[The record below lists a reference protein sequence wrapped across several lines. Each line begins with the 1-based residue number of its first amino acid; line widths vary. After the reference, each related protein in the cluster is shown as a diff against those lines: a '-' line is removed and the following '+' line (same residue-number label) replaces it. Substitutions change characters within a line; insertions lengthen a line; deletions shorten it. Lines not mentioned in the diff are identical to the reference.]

1 VLLHLLTRLIILF
14 AGKTYTMLGETGNE
28 GIIARSV
35 KKLFETKRETES
47 LSGGETQ
54 VALSV
59 ELLEVYNE
67 QVRDL
72 LAPSSGPDGREIPLK
87 VTSKEVVGNVVVAAS
102 SEEEVMNVLS
112 LAQSRR
118 CVKSTSSNA
127 ESSRSHMLFTIH
139 FDVTM
144 KDGIQRF
151 GKLNVCDLAGSERL
165 AKSGA
170 HAIGVCCFGIVL
182 QCPCLYN
189 CCILTYMLLLCLFYR
204 YREPF

>member
-1 VLLHLLTRLIILF
+1 
-14 AGKTYTMLGETGNE
+14 MLGETGNE
-28 GIIARSV
+28 GIISRSV

-47 LSGGETQ
+47 LSAGETK

-72 LAPSSGPDGREIPLK
+72 LAPSSGPNGREIPLK
-87 VTSKEVVGNVVVAAS
+87 VTSKEVVGNVIFATS
-102 SEEEVMNVLS
+102 TEEEVMNVLA

-118 CVKSTSSNA
+118 CVKATSNS
-127 ESSRSHMLFTIH
+127 ESSRSHMLFTIR

-151 GKLNVCDLAGSERL
+151 GKLNLCDLAGSERL
-165 AKSGA
+165 DKSGA
-170 HAIGVCCFGIVL
+170 HNVGVRYFGSVL
-182 QCPCLYN
+182 HRACLN
-189 CCILTYMLLLCLFYR
+189 NSFILTHILLFCLFYQC
-204 YREPF
+204 RELS

>member
-1 VLLHLLTRLIILF
+1 
-14 AGKTYTMLGETGNE
+14 MLGETGNE

-72 LAPSSGPDGREIPLK
+72 LAPSSGPNGREIPLK
-87 VTSKEVVGNVVVAAS
+87 VTSKEVVGNVIVATS
-102 SEEEVMNVLS
+102 TEEEVMNVLA

-118 CVKSTSSNA
+118 CVKATSSNS

-165 AKSGA
+165 DKSGA
-170 HAIGVCCFGIVL
+170 HNVGVRCLGIVL
-182 QCPCLYN
+182 HCACLHN
-189 CCILTYMLLLCLFYR
+189 CFILTHILLFCFSTDAGSSF
-204 YREPF
+204 EGNEAHQQKS

>member
-1 VLLHLLTRLIILF
+1 
-14 AGKTYTMLGETGNE
+14 MLGEKGNE
-28 GIIARSV
+28 GIITRSV
-35 KKLFETKRETES
+35 KKLFAMKRETES
-47 LSGGETQ
+47 LSCGETQ

-72 LAPSSGPDGREIPLK
+72 LAPDSGPNGREIPLK
-87 VTSKEVVGNVVVAAS
+87 VTSKEVVGNVVVATS
-102 SEEEVMNVLS
+102 TEEEVMNVLA
-112 LAQSRR
+112 LAQNRR

-165 AKSGA
+165 NKSGA
-170 HAIGVCCFGIVL
+170 HHVGVRCFGTVRL
-182 QCPCLYN
+182 FPC
-189 CCILTYMLLLCLFYR
+189 II
-204 YREPF
+204 

>member
-1 VLLHLLTRLIILF
+1 
-14 AGKTYTMLGETGNE
+14 MLGETGNE

-47 LSGGETQ
+47 LSAGETK

-72 LAPSSGPDGREIPLK
+72 LAPSSGPNGREIPLK
-87 VTSKEVVGNVVVAAS
+87 VTSKEVVGNVVVATS
-102 SEEEVMNVLS
+102 TEEEVMNVLA

-118 CVKSTSSNA
+118 CVKATSSNS

-165 AKSGA
+165 DKSGA
-170 HAIGVCCFGIVL
+170 HNVGVRCFGIVL
-182 QCPCLYN
+182 HRACLYN
-189 CCILTYMLLLCLFYR
+189 CFILTHILLFCLFYQC
-204 YREPF
+204 RELS